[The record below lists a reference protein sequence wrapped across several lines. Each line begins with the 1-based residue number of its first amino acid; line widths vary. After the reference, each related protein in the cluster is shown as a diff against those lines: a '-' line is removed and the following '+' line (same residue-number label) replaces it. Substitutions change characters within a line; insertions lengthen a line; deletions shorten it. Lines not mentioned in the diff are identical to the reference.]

1 DGTGIAPLAEFPQA
15 LMPYYGDAW
24 PTFSPDGKSIAV
36 FLGEEGRYGDYWVL
50 PSQGGKAVRLTTDLA
65 EGGAPAWTP
74 DGNFLVVSSAR
85 TGSINL
91 WRGAGFRGGPGG
103 LGSGRGGALAAP
115 TTGAGDD
122 LDPVVTPDGRAV
134 LFTNVKRTWGLVVH
148 DPNSGVRKT

>member
-65 EGGAPAWTP
+65 EGAAPAWTP
-74 DGNFLVVSSAR
+74 DGTFLVFSSAR
-85 TGSINL
+85 PATLN
-91 WRGAGFRGGPGG
+91 WWGGPF
-103 LGSGRGGALAAP
+103 SGGAPEALA
-115 TTGAGDD
+115 TGPGDD
-122 LDPVVTPDGRAV
+122 LAPVVTPDGRAV
-134 LFTNVKRTWGLVVH
+134 LFTNVK
-148 DPNSGVRKT
+148 